1 MILTPAETR
10 AVLARRKTMV
20 RLPVASRDGVTRR
33 CPVTIGSSHA
43 VQPGAGEPAA
53 AQIAIVNVRREP
65 AGAITPVDAKAE
77 GNRTVEWWKQAWVRR
92 HDAAW
97 MKREHVEL
105 ADVFGDDVV
114 PFILLKRFEERWA
127 HVEVWVVSFW
137 LDEVKPSYLAPGNGY
152 TSDGSRSVDS
162 EHRMVTGRDGL
173 ARLRSVPIP
182 VADPEYV
189 ARKAREDHAQAKAD
203 AASFV
208 RTEDADRFERARVA
222 AEERG
227 LPTDGASK
235 LVRRAAAALERAVES
250 VEAPEAA

>member
-53 AQIAIVNVRREP
+53 AQVAIVNVRREP
-65 AGAITPVDAKAE
+65 AGAITPADAKAE

-127 HVEVWVVSFW
+127 HVEVWVVSFD
-137 LDEVKPSYLAPGNGY
+137 LTEAKPLFMATAPVAGKSGDY
-152 TSDGSRSVDS
+152 TTSRGRSIDPDAPVDRLTQERYAKAALVES
-162 EHRMVTGRDGL
+162 EKRRASLRADIEAARAEAKAARGRSFRDG
-173 ARLRSVPIP
+173 
-182 VADPEYV
+182 
-189 ARKAREDHAQAKAD
+189 
-203 AASFV
+203 
-208 RTEDADRFERARVA
+208 TRFE
-222 AEERG
+222 
-227 LPTDGASK
+227 
-235 LVRRAAAALERAVES
+235 
-250 VEAPEAA
+250 EAA